1 MDESRFQ
8 KVDWTEAYGDVVEE
22 LPARCP
28 KPRGNSVIISCFVDA
43 DHAGNRVTRRSH
55 TGILI
60 FVNNAPILFYSKR
73 QNTVETSTFGS
84 ELVAMR
90 IAKEMIVG
98 LRYKLRMFGVPIDG
112 PANVYCDNQGV
123 VKNTSLPESTLSK
136 KHNAIN
142 YHAVREACAAGI
154 IRVAKEP
161 TETNLADLFTK
172 PLSRLHRERL
182 LACIVW
188 GSFALEEW
196 LTGRKRK
203 HIADGVAS

>member
-1 MDESRFQ
+1 M
-8 KVDWTEAYGDVVEE
+8 EE

-98 LRYKLRMFGVPIDG
+98 LRHKLRMFGVPIDG

-154 IRVAKEP
+154 ISSLP
-161 TETNLADLFTK
+161 GLDGL
-172 PLSRLHRERL
+172 
-182 LACIVW
+182 
-188 GSFALEEW
+188 
-196 LTGRKRK
+196 GRKKTPRVFLLLSSRVK
-203 HIADGVAS
+203 QEQCFNFSLFSFYLYVFR